1 MTVQAYITVGI
12 GTGNIHM
19 ANSMHRYNRDQLSL
33 NLLKRLQSLSTKTLF
48 QTSSSLASY
57 QRCTSTTL
65 IHIPQEQIKLY
76 PKLTDQTNTTQ
87 ITLSFPSLQ

>member
-33 NLLKRLQSLSTKTLF
+33 NLLKRLSVPE
-48 QTSSSLASY
+48 
-57 QRCTSTTL
+57 
-65 IHIPQEQIKLY
+65 H
-76 PKLTDQTNTTQ
+76 
-87 ITLSFPSLQ
+87 